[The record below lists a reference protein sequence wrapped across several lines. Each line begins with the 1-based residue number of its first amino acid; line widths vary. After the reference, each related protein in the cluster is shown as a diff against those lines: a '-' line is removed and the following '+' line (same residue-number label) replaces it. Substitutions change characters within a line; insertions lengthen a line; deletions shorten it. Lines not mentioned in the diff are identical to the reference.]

1 MGEVFRGIKVR
12 DWVLAGVL
20 TALGIVLMQFDVHMS
35 DAHVDK
41 AIAEGS
47 MVHTIGSHPPWM
59 DEPGR

>member
-20 TALGIVLMQFDVHMS
+20 TALGILLMQFDVHMS

-47 MVHTIGSHPPWM
+47 MVRTMGSHSPWM
-59 DEPGR
+59 DEHGR